1 MDAVRDASEKRPKH
15 TSQYDEGASERSNE
29 EMLRPRKSYKA
40 ILFDL
45 DGVLVNM
52 PDGHYEALNR
62 ALALFGVKI
71 EREEHMRMF
80 NGLPTRKKIEEL
92 EKAGRLP
99 TGLKEFINAVKQK
112 HTKEIIPKYCPP
124 DYSKIILLQHLK
136 NRGLKL
142 ACCTNSIRE
151 TTHLMLKSAHL
162 FDFFDLIIGNDEV
175 KNPKPHPE
183 TYLYTFE
190 KLGVEPHECLIIED
204 APPGIASARASGAFV
219 IEVRG
224 PEDVN
229 LALFEKILNF

>member
-1 MDAVRDASEKRPKH
+1 MKKTKPIKNR
-15 TSQYDEGASERSNE
+15 GAKENP
-29 EMLRPRKSYKA
+29 LRYKA

-92 EKAGRLP
+92 EKSGRLP
-99 TGLKEFINAVKQK
+99 RGLKEFLNSVKQK

-136 NRGLKL
+136 ERGFLL
-142 ACCTNSIRE
+142 ACCSNSVKE
-151 TTHLMLKSAHL
+151 TLHLMLKSAHL

-175 KNPKPHPE
+175 QNPKPHPE
-183 TYLYTFE
+183 TYLYTFK

-204 APPGIASARASGAFV
+204 APPGIASAKASGAMV